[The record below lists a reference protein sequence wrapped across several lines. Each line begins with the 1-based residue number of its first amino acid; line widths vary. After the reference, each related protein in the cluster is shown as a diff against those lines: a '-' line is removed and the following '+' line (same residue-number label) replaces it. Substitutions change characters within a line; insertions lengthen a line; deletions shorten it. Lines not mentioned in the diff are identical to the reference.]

1 MSRQA
6 GQLLRSWRK
15 NRGLTQRA
23 LAGKIGRL
31 PQSISAYENGGTKPE
46 PDVARALDDALDAGG
61 EILRVY
67 GVNPMPAADEMWQA
81 IETLADLV
89 NASVDRLELRIARLE
104 QERPP
109 DAQALPRG
117 Q

>member
-1 MSRQA
+1 VSRQA
-6 GQLLRSWRK
+6 GQLLRSWR
-15 NRGLTQRA
+15 NSRGLTQGA
-23 LAGKIGRL
+23 LAKKVGRL
-31 PQSISAYENGGTKPE
+31 SQSISQYETGVTAPE
-46 PDVARALDDALDAGG
+46 PDIARALDAALDAGG

-89 NASVDRLELRIARLE
+89 NAGLDRLELRIARLE